1 MRWAPPPRPDVDGI
15 DLTPFVL
22 QRLHLETNGRT
33 LAAHRRLVADNAELA
48 AHIARAYYTR

>member
-1 MRWAPPPRPDVDGI
+1 MAAAASAGVDGI

-22 QRLHLETNGRT
+22 QRLHLETGGRT